1 MATGYTVDQRL
12 DCKGLNCPLPVIKTK
27 KVIETM
33 AVGQVLEM
41 VATDK
46 GSKAD
51 MVAWSKS
58 TGHELIETKEEPG
71 LFMFYVRKT
80 R

>member
-1 MATGYTVDQRL
+1 
-12 DCKGLNCPLPVIKTK
+12 
-27 KVIETM
+27 M

-58 TGHELIETKEEPG
+58 TGHELLDTREEAG
-71 LFMFYVRKT
+71 FFFFYVRKT
-80 R
+80 K